1 MVPRQGKK
9 RANLRDVAR
18 LAEVSVATVSRVLN
32 SPEIVHKETRQRVE
46 AAITELNFVPS
57 AAARAINSGRSRI
70 VGALVPTLNSDIFAQ
85 TIDVM
90 ENRLGDFGISLVVAT
105 TNDDRHVEAR
115 KAQELLDIG
124 VEGLFLSGI
133 THNEALHALIE
144 RTRVPTIA
152 MSYFDPDYHLPT
164 IGYDNFAAGRIA
176 LEHLIELGHR
186 CIAVIHGPSHD
197 NDRTRQRLAGISSLG
212 DKFEL
217 KFFET
222 ELNVR
227 GGCRATTSSLQEK
240 TSFDAYLCVTDVLA
254 FGVIFEL
261 QRQGL
266 NVPNDASVMGLHD
279 LPSSQMTHPRLST
292 VRLPVPEMGNGA
304 AGALAN
310 WIENDE
316 RPESIC
322 YPSKLVPRDSTR
334 SRSAGL
340 ADPD

>member
-1 MVPRQGKK
+1 MAPRQRKK

-18 LAEVSVATVSRVLN
+18 KAEVSVATVSRVLN
-32 SPEIVHKETRQRVE
+32 SPEIVQQETRERVE
-46 AAITELNFVPS
+46 AAIAELNFVPS
-57 AAARAINSGRSRI
+57 AAARAINSGRSKI
-70 VGALVPTLNSDIFAQ
+70 VGALVPTLDSDIFAQ

-105 TNDDRHVEAR
+105 TNDDRHIEAR

-133 THNEALHALIE
+133 THNDALHALIE

-152 MSYFDPDYHLPT
+152 MSYFDQDYHLPT
-164 IGYDNFAAGRIA
+164 IGYDNFEAGRIA
-176 LEHLIELGHR
+176 LEHLLELGHQS
-186 CIAVIHGPSHD
+186 IAVVHGPSHD

-212 DKFEL
+212 DKLAL

-222 ELNVR
+222 ELDVR
-227 GGCRATTSSLQEK
+227 GGCRATIMSLEEDE
-240 TSFDAYLCVTDVLA
+240 TFDAYLCVTDVLA
-254 FGVIFEL
+254 YGVIFEL

-266 NVPNDASVMGLHD
+266 SVPSDASVMGLHD
-279 LPSSQMTHPRLST
+279 LPSSQMTNPRLST

-304 AGALAN
+304 AEALAN

-316 RPESIC
+316 RPSSVC
-322 YPSKLVPRDSTR
+322 YPSKLVARESTLDR
-334 SRSAGL
+334 SSG
-340 ADPD
+340 AD